1 MVLPAEKG
9 RAAVILDKTEYEEK
23 VAVMLSDE
31 KT

>member
-9 RAAVILDKTEYEEK
+9 RAAVIFDKTEYEEK